1 MPTALHRRASGF
13 TLIEA
18 ALTTVIVGTGVL
30 SIVAAQQ
37 AYHQKNDWAQ
47 RTATGMLLAN
57 EIRELT
63 LPMPRHDPISGAA
76 SLGPEANEGGTPADV
91 TKWDDLDDFA
101 GAVTVYGTQDV
112 DHRPVFDPPINS
124 LRQPIADLPGWRQE
138 VYISAVPPSD
148 VDYDGAA
155 GPIGLDAADTLIRI
169 TVNVYYDSPHETQ
182 DMLVSSVTWLVAPPL
197 NGY

>member
-1 MPTALHRRASGF
+1 MSIALRRRAAGF

-63 LPMPRHDPISGAA
+63 LPLPRHDPISGATN
-76 SLGPEANEGGTPADV
+76 LGPESNEGSDV

-101 GAVTVYGTQDV
+101 GGITVYLTQDV
-112 DHRPVFDPPINS
+112 SKRPIFSPPINS

-138 VYISAVPPSD
+138 VFVSAVHPED
-148 VDYDGAA
+148 VDDDGSV
-155 GPIGLDAADTLIRI
+155 PIALDAPDTLIRM
-169 TVNVYYDSPHETQ
+169 TVNVYYDSPHEQ
-182 DMLVSSVTWLVAPPL
+182 DMLVASLTWLVARPL